1 MKKKVLFPIL
11 LLLVLVA
18 GCEKQ
23 DLNPEYPFTI
33 IVKTYE
39 DSVRVNN
46 IFVEVTTTLTDDN
59 VKVDME
65 GITDIN
71 GEASFTYDQDAVLF
85 VRATRG
91 RDPFTW
97 IGCNFVRLEP
107 NTRVR
112 QTVYIRR
119 WNPQLTGCLDEN

>member
-1 MKKKVLFPIL
+1 M
-11 LLLVLVA
+11 A

-23 DLNPEYPFTI
+23 DLNPDYPFTI
-33 IVKTYE
+33 IVKTFE

-46 IFVEVTTTLTDDN
+46 IFVEITATIPDN
-59 VKVDME
+59 TVEME
-65 GITDIN
+65 GVTNID
-71 GEASFTYDQDAVLF
+71 GEVSFSHDQDAVFF

-91 RDPFTW
+91 RDPITW

-107 NTRVR
+107 NTNVR

-119 WNPQLTGCLDEN
+119 WNPELTGCLDEN